1 MAVVLAPLAGAGTTV
16 SRFVLAGL
24 VLGGSVLAGS
34 VLAGS
39 VLAGS
44 VLAGSVLAGF
54 VLPLVLA
61 GPLGRLSSAR
71 RTGW

>member
-44 VLAGSVLAGF
+44 VLAG
-54 VLPLVLA
+54 
-61 GPLGRLSSAR
+61 PLGRLSSAR